1 MPKEGHIPPEIKQQ
15 IIDNLRCTY
24 SDAYILMK
32 RTITFYG
39 AGADT
44 AARQASSIQIGGIR
58 TFFPLEHTLVWRN
71 WDIIGSKNQTTKI
84 DKIHKD
90 FELYQAFTYNF
101 LSQTVPVFPI
111 HMSFTKI
118 IKSFWSTEY

>member
-1 MPKEGHIPPEIKQQ
+1 MPKEGYIPPEIKQQ

-71 WDIIGSKNQTTKI
+71 
-84 DKIHKD
+84 
-90 FELYQAFTYNF
+90 
-101 LSQTVPVFPI
+101 
-111 HMSFTKI
+111 
-118 IKSFWSTEY
+118 